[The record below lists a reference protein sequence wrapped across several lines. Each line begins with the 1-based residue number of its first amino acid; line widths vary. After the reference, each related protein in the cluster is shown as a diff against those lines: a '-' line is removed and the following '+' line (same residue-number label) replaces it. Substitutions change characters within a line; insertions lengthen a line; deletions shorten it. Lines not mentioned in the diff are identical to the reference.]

1 MMNSESLLLLRP
13 IRLKFT
19 AFQANL
25 LYIIKPN
32 PPQQFIQP
40 KTIQS
45 RLIIRLKLLMNYML
59 HLQDNI
65 KTYTEIMRIQPQLQL
80 QPGLQ

>member
-19 AFQANL
+19 AFQVNL

-32 PPQQFIQP
+32 PPQQFIQL